1 MKNSTI
7 NISMPQALLDAADKQ
22 AESELRNRSE
32 LIREAIRDYLVSKS
46 SKDHN
51 AFTNIEIGRID
62 DLENFTEISANSH
75 LLLSGVYRQQP
86 NNIPDLFQGSE
97 SDIVKLIE
105 NPPSFRR
112 GGWDLRTLDRAKPV
126 AGEFLQV
133 VNGNRK
139 VLRVYRDAQVIMAA
153 DNTFIGHAVNKE
165 ESETFNINGLAIA
178 EVITNFAHFLF
189 ELAKFLEREPNEI
202 IARIALKNP
211 KSDRLAL
218 IGITPRNPFHDRLG
232 DEVNSGLLSREIV
245 IPYKKGDSFDKY
257 AYKILAEFFYFFG
270 VTNDRFY
277 YVDKEKNIVNTKFF
291 EDK

>member
-32 LIREAIRDYLVSKS
+32 LIREAIRDYLVSKAS
-46 SKDHN
+46 NDHN
-51 AFTNIEIGRID
+51 AFTNTEIERLD
-62 DLENFTEISANSH
+62 DLKNFMEISSNTH
-75 LLLSGVYRQQP
+75 ILLSGVYRQQP
-86 NNIPDLFQGSE
+86 NNIPDLFQGND

-139 VLRVYRDAQVIMAA
+139 VLRVYRDAQVVMAA

-165 ESETFNINGLAIA
+165 DSETFNINGLAIA

-189 ELAKFLEREPNEI
+189 ELSSFLEREPSDI
-202 IARIALKNP
+202 IVRISLKNP
-211 KSDRLAL
+211 KSDKLAL

-232 DEVNSGLLSREIV
+232 DEVGSGVLYREIV
-245 IPYKKGDSFDKY
+245 IPYKKDDIFERY

-270 VTNDRFY
+270 ITNDRFY
-277 YVDKEKNIVNTKFF
+277 YVDKEKKMVNTKFF